1 MIFSTLK
8 PKVTIHNHTD
18 HRLEIKEQGD
28 VTEVTINARQKKNI
42 LRTDPTRTGLLRKR
56 FVADINRRFQQLWNL
71 IKDKLEKQDA
81 LSLEKFD
88 ISLASDRI
96 NNFNQWLRQQIETH
110 LLHDGWTTRYIER
123 AYARGQ
129 EKAARASKVS
139 ISQIQSPALLPVVN
153 ARRLTRRRPSPSAFD
168 KARVLARESLE
179 GLRGISSTMASRM
192 SRVVA
197 RGVTEGKGVREI
209 SRQLY
214 DQFNISKGRARV
226 LARTEV
232 IRGHAEGQLDTFERL
247 GVEELEM
254 EVEWS
259 TAQDERVCPEC
270 EEMEGKT
277 FTLDEAR
284 GMIPLHPNCRCA
296 WTTAT
301 RTRRRRR

>member
-1 MIFSTLK
+1 MIFTTLTK
-8 PKVTIHNHTD
+8 RCTCVPK
-18 HRLEIKEQGD
+18 
-28 VTEVTINARQKKNI
+28 EVPPPIVNAAKRRKNI
-42 LRTDPTRTGLLRKR
+42 LRTDPTRTGIVRRR
-56 FVADINRRFQQLWNL
+56 FVSDMNRRFQQLWNL
-71 IKDKLEKQDA
+71 IKDKVETQDA
-81 LSLEKFD
+81 LSLKKFD
-88 ISLASDRI
+88 ISLASDLI
-96 NNFNQWLRQQIETH
+96 NSFNIWLRQQIEIQ
-110 LLHDGWTTRYIER
+110 LLEDGWMIKYIER

-129 EKAARASKVS
+129 EKAARSSKGLV
-139 ISQIQSPALLPVVN
+139 PELPDVTLIVN
-153 ARRLTRRRPSPSAFD
+153 ARRPSRRRPSPSAFD

-179 GLRGISSTMASRM
+179 GLRGISATMASRM

-209 SRQLY
+209 SRLLY
-214 DQFNISKGRARV
+214 DQFNITKGRARV
-226 LARTEV
+226 IARTEV

-301 RTRRRRR
+301 PTRRRGRR